1 MIAKTCTASSNTLLL
16 QQQSEITELLAESE
30 LLLGYTH
37 IQKRAHVEEAKLLNH
52 RLILTCQQI
61 IFLTDEIKKHKQ
73 IHLFT

>member
-1 MIAKTCTASSNTLLL
+1 MHAKTCTASSNTLLL
-16 QQQSEITELLAESE
+16 QQQSEITELLAERE

-37 IQKRAHVEEAKLLNH
+37 IQKRTHVEEAKLLNH

-73 IHLFT
+73 IHFFT